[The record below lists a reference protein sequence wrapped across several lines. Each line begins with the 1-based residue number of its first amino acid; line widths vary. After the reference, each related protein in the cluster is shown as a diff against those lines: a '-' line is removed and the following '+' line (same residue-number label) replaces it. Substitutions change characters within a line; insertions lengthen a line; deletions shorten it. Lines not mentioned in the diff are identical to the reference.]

1 MLIGVDATLRCKV
14 ARPLRMKEAT
24 KGAILLEAV
33 YKKGGAFKYSKVF
46 QCQNGSKFKSDVKK
60 LL

>member
-1 MLIGVDATLRCKV
+1 
-14 ARPLRMKEAT
+14 MKEAT
-24 KGAILLEAV
+24 KDAILLEAV
-33 YKKGGAFKYSKVF
+33 YTKGGAFKYSKVF